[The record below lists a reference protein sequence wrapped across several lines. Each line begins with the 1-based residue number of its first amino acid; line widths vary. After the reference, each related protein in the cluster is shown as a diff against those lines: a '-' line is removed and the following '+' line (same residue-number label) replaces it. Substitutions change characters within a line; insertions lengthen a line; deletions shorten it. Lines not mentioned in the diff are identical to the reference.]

1 LKTIYLVGFMGSGKT
16 TIGKE
21 LSNVLQM
28 PVIDTDKEIVKIT
41 GNTISR
47 IFELFGEEY
56 FRLLES
62 STLHSISTTNSI
74 VTTGGGVVLKVTN
87 RQYMKRNGIV
97 IYLKCNFNIIWERLQ
112 LDSNRPLA
120 FNQSREKV
128 ESIYLSRLALYEQSD
143 IVIDCND
150 KSVDTIV
157 SEIVKKIE
165 NL

>member
-1 LKTIYLVGFMGSGKT
+1 MGSGKT